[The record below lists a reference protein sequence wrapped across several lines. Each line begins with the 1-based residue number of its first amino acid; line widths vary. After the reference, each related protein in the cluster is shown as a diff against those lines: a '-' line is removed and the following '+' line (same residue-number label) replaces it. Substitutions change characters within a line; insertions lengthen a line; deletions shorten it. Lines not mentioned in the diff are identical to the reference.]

1 MITIREFKPGDKEA
15 IERCIFELQ
24 EEEYA
29 RQPEYWQEPFKAL
42 ADNYFEYLIKWM
54 KDSNGTLFV
63 AEIKGEVAG
72 YVAIAIDEGKD
83 SNPSSPCI
91 AMKKMGYIPD
101 IVVLRK
107 YHRQG
112 VGKELLNKAKEYTK
126 EKGCEYISLD
136 VTTGNPALD
145 FYKHLGYREY
155 STNLKK
161 KI

>member
-91 AMKKMGYIPD
+91 AMKKWD
-101 IVVLRK
+101 IFR
-107 YHRQG
+107 
-112 VGKELLNKAKEYTK
+112 
-126 EKGCEYISLD
+126 I
-136 VTTGNPALD
+136 
-145 FYKHLGYREY
+145 
-155 STNLKK
+155 
-161 KI
+161 

>member
-1 MITIREFKPGDKEA
+1 
-15 IERCIFELQ
+15 
-24 EEEYA
+24 
-29 RQPEYWQEPFKAL
+29 
-42 ADNYFEYLIKWM
+42 
-54 KDSNGTLFV
+54 
-63 AEIKGEVAG
+63 
-72 YVAIAIDEGKD
+72 
-83 SNPSSPCI
+83 
-91 AMKKMGYIPD
+91 MGYIPD